1 MIDRVRA
8 AASRVPTWAWALAFS
23 LALCLP
29 RLGSS
34 GFWDPSELKLAEQ
47 ARDISTSEHLFD
59 PTVDGRYP
67 GRPPLDVS
75 LAALGIKLFG
85 ASELGARLFF
95 ALFALGALMAVYWA
109 GAGLLRRRAG
119 LLGALVLGTTPI
131 FVLEARQLTSDAPLI
146 AGLAL
151 AMGGLGRYAW
161 PPNGRRRAVDLAV
174 GLIGLALGA
183 LAGGA
188 LSGVVLP
195 LLALVAALV
204 VGYGLVPTDASVPD
218 DGTGPLAAAGI
229 GPDIAAERPL
239 GASTWQ
245 VGARGFW
252 VFTVFAVA
260 ALVLLALGMTRAVAG
275 KYSALLGGVP
285 HAGAPAHTFDALIR
299 QLGFGLFPWSAV
311 AVFALA
317 RPLIRLD
324 GDTTPGAR
332 TNPRLAFVELYLLL
346 FAGLGFALSSYRDIV
361 LGEARY
367 VALPAIALAVGAF
380 LDEALEGRRLEPVAG
395 LLMAMGTMIVARD
408 FYLSPEDLASV
419 HLFDK
424 VRWPPTVVVGNLIL
438 GVGFVAALGVYAG
451 LAGRGRAVGLV
462 DVGTAEPP
470 RAGRIRRGAAR
481 LFGVLGRYGLQGSIA
496 CAIFFAFYL
505 TQMIV
510 PALSTHLS
518 FKPVLESYA
527 KFARDGEK
535 IGRYRVEGHG
545 SSFYG
550 KQTLVDLPSQDRVVS
565 FLRDPQRVFALVAA
579 DELAALD
586 AAFKQAG
593 VPYYAVDASSSRFLL
608 LSNQLAAGQR
618 DDNPLLKNVWTPP
631 VAGNPSLPTNPTLP
645 ANPSLPPLPA
655 SSAKPPWTWRV
666 PVSATFGDGIQ
677 LVGADFPETVHR
689 PGRIPLDLY
698 FKVKTRPPGGY
709 KIFVHFDGPAAPRV
723 IGDHDPVNRAFPTS
737 FWLPGEYVRDHS
749 ETDVPL
755 MTTPAG
761 TYVVYIGF
769 WPGGEGKRLPITEGP
784 NDGADRV
791 RLGTL
796 EIK

>member
-1 MIDRVRA
+1 MMDRLRA
-8 AASRVPTWAWALAFS
+8 AIGRVPTWAWALAFS

-47 ARDISTSEHLFD
+47 AREISRTDHIFD
-59 PTVDGRYP
+59 PTADGRYP
-67 GRPPLDVS
+67 NRPPLDLS
-75 LAALGIKLFG
+75 LAALGIKIFG

-95 ALFALGALMAVYWA
+95 ALTALGALMAVYWA

-119 LLGALVLGTTPI
+119 LLATLVLGTTPI

-146 AGLAL
+146 AALAL
-151 AMGGLGRYAW
+151 TLGALGRYAW
-161 PPNGRRRAVDLAV
+161 PPGGRRRRRD
-174 GLIGLALGA
+174 LALGVVGLLAGA
-183 LAGGA
+183 LTGGA

-204 VGYGLVPTDASVPD
+204 IGYGLIPITAAATD
-218 DGTGPLAAAGI
+218 DGTGALSEDGI
-229 GPDIAAERPL
+229 GPDVAADRPL
-239 GASTWQ
+239 GTSVWQ
-245 VGARGFW
+245 LGAPGFW
-252 VFTVFAVA
+252 PFAVFAVA
-260 ALVLLALGMTRAVAG
+260 ALVLLALGMTHVVAG
-275 KYSALLGGVP
+275 KYSSMLGGVP
-285 HAGAPAHTFDALIR
+285 KGGAPAHTFEALIR

-324 GDTTPGAR
+324 GDTTAGSR

-346 FAGLGFALSSYRDIV
+346 FAGLGFALSSYREIA
-361 LGEARY
+361 LGDARY

-380 LDEALEGRRLEPVAG
+380 LDEALEGLRPEPVAG

-408 FYLSPEDLASV
+408 FFLAPEDLASV
-419 HLFDK
+419 HLFEK
-424 VRWPPTVVVGNLIL
+424 VRWPPTIVVGNLVL
-438 GVGFVAALGVYAG
+438 AVGFLAALGVYAG
-451 LAGRGRAVGLV
+451 LAARGRAIGRIALP
-462 DVGTAEPP
+462 DLTG
-470 RAGRIRRGAAR
+470 AGRIRRVATR
-481 LFGVLGRYGLQGSIA
+481 LFVGIGRYGLQGAVA
-496 CAIFFAFYL
+496 CAIFFAFFL
-505 TQMIV
+505 SQRIV

-527 KFARDGEK
+527 KFAHEGEK

-550 KQTLVDLPSQDRVVS
+550 KEVLVDLPTQDRVVA
-565 FLRDPQRVFALVAA
+565 FLRDPQRVFALIAA

-586 AAFKQAG
+586 AALKQAG

-608 LSNQLAAGQR
+608 LSNRLAPGQR
-618 DDNPLLKNVWTPP
+618 DDNPLLKNVWTP
-631 VAGNPSLPTNPTLP
+631 AGSADLNAQASQATQATP
-645 ANPSLPPLPA
+645 ATPA
-655 SSAKPPWTWRV
+655 AQTGNEKPPWSWRI
-666 PVSATFGDGIQ
+666 PISATFGDAIQ

-689 PGRIPLDLY
+689 PGKIPLDLI
-698 FKVKTRPPGGY
+698 FKVKARPPGGF

-723 IGDHDPVNRAFPTS
+723 IGDHDPVNHAFPTS

-769 WPGGEGKRLPITEGP
+769 WPGGEGKRLKITEGP

>member
-1 MIDRVRA
+1 MIDRLRA
-8 AASRVPTWAWALAFS
+8 AVARVPTWAWALAFS

-47 ARDISTSEHLFD
+47 AREISSSEHFFD
-59 PTVDGRYP
+59 PTVDGHYP
-67 GRPPLDVS
+67 GRPPLDLS

-95 ALFALGALMAVYWA
+95 ALSALGALMAVYWA

-119 LLGALVLGTTPI
+119 LLGTLVLGTTPI
-131 FVLEARQLTSDAPLI
+131 FVLEARQLTSDAPLL

-151 AMGGLGRYAW
+151 ALGGLGRYAW
-161 PPNGRRRAVDLAV
+161 PPNGRRRLADLAI
-174 GLIGLALGA
+174 GLAGLALGA

-204 VGYGLVPTDASVPD
+204 VGYGLIPVEAAVTD
-218 DGTGPLAAAGI
+218 DGTGPLAEAGI
-229 GPDIAAERPL
+229 GPDIAAAQPL
-239 GASTWQ
+239 GASTWR

-252 VFTVFAVA
+252 VFAACAVA
-260 ALVLLALGMTRAVAG
+260 ALVLLALAMTRAVAG

-285 HAGAPAHTFDALIR
+285 RAGAPTHTFDALIR

-324 GDTTPGAR
+324 GDTAPGSR
-332 TNPRLAFVELYLLL
+332 TNPRLAFVELYLLF
-346 FAGLGFALSSYRDIV
+346 FAGLGFAFSSYRDIV

-424 VRWPPTVVVGNLIL
+424 VRWPPNVMVGNPDP
-438 GVGFVAALGVYAG
+438 
-451 LAGRGRAVGLV
+451 GRGVSG
-462 DVGTAEPP
+462 
-470 RAGRIRRGAAR
+470 RAGRLRRPGRPGARRSDRSTSRPPPRRPARERLRRGAAR
-481 LFGVLGRYGLQGSIA
+481 LFGGLGRYGLQGSLA

-545 SSFYG
+545 STFYG

-586 AAFKQAG
+586 SAFKQAG
-593 VPYYAVDASSSRFLL
+593 VAYYAVDASSSRFLL
-608 LSNQLAAGQR
+608 LSNRLAPGQR
-618 DDNPLLKNVWTPP
+618 DDNPLLKNVWMPP
-631 VAGNPSLPTNPTLP
+631 AGLDPNAPNATNASAGGGNDKLP
-645 ANPSLPPLPA
+645 
-655 SSAKPPWTWRV
+655 WRWRV
-666 PVSATFGDGIQ
+666 PVSATFGDSIQ

-698 FKVKTRPPGGY
+698 FKIKTRPPGGY

-723 IGDHDPVNRAFPTS
+723 IGDHDPVNRAIPTS

-769 WPGGEGKRLPITEGP
+769 WPGGEGKRLNITDGP

>member
-8 AASRVPTWAWALAFS
+8 AVSRVPTWAWALAFS

-47 ARDISTSEHLFD
+47 ARDISNSANLFD

-67 GRPPLDVS
+67 GRPPLDLS

-119 LLGALVLGTTPI
+119 LLGTLVLGTTPI
-131 FVLEARQLTSDAPLI
+131 FVLEARQLTSDAPLL

-161 PPNGRRRAVDLAV
+161 PPNGRRRLIDLAV

-183 LAGGA
+183 LSGGA

-204 VGYGLVPTDASVPD
+204 VGYGLVPVEASVVD
-218 DGTGPLAAAGI
+218 DGTGPLAEAGI
-229 GPDIAAERPL
+229 GPDIAAAQPL

-245 VGARGFW
+245 VPARGFW
-252 VFTVFAVA
+252 VFAAFAVA
-260 ALVLLALGMTRAVAG
+260 ALVLLALGMTRVVAG

-285 HAGAPAHTFDALIR
+285 RAGAPTHTFEALIR

-332 TNPRLAFVELYLLL
+332 TNPRLAFVELYLLF
-346 FAGLGFALSSYRDIV
+346 FAGLGFAFSSYRDIV
-361 LGEARY
+361 VGEARY

-395 LLMAMGTMIVARD
+395 LLMAIGTMIVARD
-408 FYLSPEDLASV
+408 FYMAPEDLASV

-424 VRWPPTVVVGNLIL
+424 VRWPANVVVGNLIL
-438 GVGFVAALGVYAG
+438 GIGFVAALGVYAG
-451 LAGRGRAVGLV
+451 LAGRGRAVGRV
-462 DVGTAEPP
+462 EVESAGEPA
-470 RAGRIRRGAAR
+470 RAGRVRRGAAR
-481 LFGVLGRYGLQGSIA
+481 LFGALGRYGLQGSLA

-550 KQTLVDLPSQDRVVS
+550 KQTLVDLPSQDQVVS

-608 LSNQLAAGQR
+608 LSNRLAPGQR

-631 VAGNPSLPTNPTLP
+631 VAGNANTP
-645 ANPSLPPLPA
+645 AGND
-655 SSAKPPWTWRV
+655 KPPWTWRV
-666 PVSATFGDGIQ
+666 PVTATFGDSIQ

-698 FKVKTRPPGGY
+698 FKAKTRPPGGY

-761 TYVVYIGF
+761 TYTVYIGF
-769 WPGGEGKRLPITEGP
+769 WPGGEGKRLKITDGP